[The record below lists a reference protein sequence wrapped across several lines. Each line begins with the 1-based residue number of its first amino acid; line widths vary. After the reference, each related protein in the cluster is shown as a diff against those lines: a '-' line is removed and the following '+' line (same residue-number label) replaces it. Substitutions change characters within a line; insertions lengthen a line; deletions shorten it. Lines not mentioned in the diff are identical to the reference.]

1 MRDFLASRAV
11 AGVERIDDG
20 GYSRIASGATIS
32 VRPAGDALAL
42 HVRWPAR
49 GVTATVRRVF
59 DLSHD
64 PATLL
69 AAFHRDPLL
78 GPLVKRRPGLR
89 IPGAWSVF
97 ECAVRAV
104 VGQQVSVAAARTL
117 LGRLVARTT
126 VTGFPAPA
134 DVANAGLDQ
143 LGLTSTRV
151 RTLRTLAE
159 AFFEHELESADAA
172 TVRSIVGTLPGI
184 GAWTIEYIALRA
196 LDDRDAFPASDLV
209 LRRAAGNLTEREL
222 KARAE
227 AWRPFRGYAALH
239 LWRSAADQ
247 RVAGG
252 RTRRRRSSSR
262 RPCL

>member
-1 MRDFLASRAV
+1 MRLELSYLPPYDWPQVRDFLASRAV
-11 AGVERIDDG
+11 AGVERIDEDA
-20 GYSRIASGATIS
+20 YSRIVSGATIS
-32 VRPAGDALAL
+32 VSPAEDALAL
-42 HVRWPAR
+42 HVRGPAR

-59 DLSHD
+59 DLAHD
-64 PATLL
+64 PATLR
-69 AAFHRDPLL
+69 AAFRRDTLL
-78 GPLVKRRPGLR
+78 GPLVQRRPGLR

-104 VGQQVSVAAARTL
+104 VGQQVSVAAARTI
-117 LGRLVARTT
+117 LGRIVARTT

-143 LGLTSTRV
+143 LGLTTTRA

-159 AFFEHELESADAA
+159 AFLEHGLESADAA
-172 TVRSIVGTLPGI
+172 TVRNVIGTLRGI
-184 GAWTIEYIALRA
+184 GPWTIEYIALRA

-222 KARAE
+222 NARAE

-239 LWRSAADQ
+239 LWRSTAD
-247 RVAGG
+247 
-252 RTRRRRSSSR
+252 
-262 RPCL
+262 